1 MRAKA
6 FILIKL
12 AAGVAQDVYTRI
24 SKLPHVEIVHAVSG
38 PYDIIAVVDGATF
51 NEIGTFVIE
60 KIQTIPGVQST
71 ITCNVIFLEN

>member
-6 FILIKL
+6 FILINL
-12 AAGVAQDVYTRI
+12 SAGVAQDVY
-24 SKLPHVEIVHAVSG
+24 SKLSKMKLVQEVQAVSG
-38 PYDIIAVVDGATF
+38 PYDMIAVVDGPTF
-51 NEIGTFVIE
+51 NDIGKFVIK